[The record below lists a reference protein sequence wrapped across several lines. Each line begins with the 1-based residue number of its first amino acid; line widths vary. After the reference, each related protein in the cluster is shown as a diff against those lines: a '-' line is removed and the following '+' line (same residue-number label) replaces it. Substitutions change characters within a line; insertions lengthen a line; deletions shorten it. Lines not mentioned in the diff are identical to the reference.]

1 MSTLQPWAKYIVYT
15 NIFVAGCTAALV
27 AASAIILGITVPE
40 VTWFTGA
47 ATLAAYNF
55 MRLFQLFDNQ
65 SFSGAPLHVWI
76 AERRWMIVL
85 LTLISSA
92 TALYFFLQFETI
104 TRYFVIPLAI
114 LSGFYSLRIPL
125 TGGSRLREIPGL
137 KIFLISTL
145 WALVTV
151 SLPAVEAGVF
161 GNTQVALLT
170 LERFLFIFAITL
182 PFDIRDLPYDPPSLN
197 TLPQRFGV
205 AGAKG
210 IALFAIL
217 FLDIVLIAEWRIGY
231 YELKELI
238 ALIAIAETAAVLV
251 FFANE
256 ERTDAYFTVLIE
268 SLSFLLFV
276 VIWAVQYL

>member
-55 MRLFQLFDNQ
+55 MRLFQIFDNQ
-65 SFSGAPLHVWI
+65 SFSGAPLHIWI
-76 AERRWMIVL
+76 AERRWFVVAI
-85 LTLISSA
+85 TLVSSA
-92 TALYFFLQFETI
+92 AAFYFFLQFETV
-104 TRYFVIPLAI
+104 TRYFIIPLAI
-114 LSGFYSLRIPL
+114 LAGFYSVRIPL

-137 KIFLISTL
+137 KIFLISAL

-151 SLPAVEAGVF
+151 SLPAVEAGIF
-161 GNTQVALLT
+161 GSTQVALLT

-182 PFDIRDLPYDPPSLN
+182 PFDIRDLPYDAPAMN

-205 AGAKG
+205 SGAKG

-217 FLDIVLIAEWRIGY
+217 FLDIVLIAEWGIGFY
-231 YELKELI
+231 SLKELI
-238 ALIAIAETAAVLV
+238 ALIGIAEIAAVLV
-251 FFANE
+251 YFTNE
-256 ERTDAYFTVLIE
+256 ERSDAYFTVVIE
-268 SLSFLLFV
+268 SLSLLLFV
-276 VIWAVQYL
+276 VLWAVQYL